1 MRRVRSSRALFVL
14 LATAA
19 AAAAVAL
26 NLLLLGS
33 ASAGNDPVGQL
44 RPRTGATTST
54 HRTGGARLDGAAD
67 DRAHRRARRR
77 GRLAR

>member
-1 MRRVRSSRALFVL
+1 MRRVRSSRTLFVL
-14 LATAA
+14 LAAAA

-44 RPRTGATTST
+44 RPRTGLTTST
-54 HRTGGARLDGAAD
+54 QPPAQAPAWTVRPTTGHTVESDGAD
-67 DRAHRRARRR
+67 D
-77 GRLAR
+77 

>member
-1 MRRVRSSRALFVL
+1 VRRVKSSRALFVL
-14 LATAA
+14 LAGVA

-44 RPRTGATTST
+44 RPRTSGTASTST
-54 HRTGGARLDGAAD
+54 PPPAAPAWTVRPTTGQTVERDGAD
-67 DRAHRRARRR
+67 D
-77 GRLAR
+77 